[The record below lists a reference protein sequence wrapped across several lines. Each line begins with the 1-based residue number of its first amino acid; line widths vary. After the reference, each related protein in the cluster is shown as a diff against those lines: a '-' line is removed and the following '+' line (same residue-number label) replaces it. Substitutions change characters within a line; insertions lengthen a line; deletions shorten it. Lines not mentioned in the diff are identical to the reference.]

1 MQYVSDWFRNY
12 GLARIYNNLLIGA
25 YPLDGDDVA
34 TLEQMGVSQVV
45 NLVEDSEYGPGQRDE
60 VALTLERAG
69 LRESRVNLT
78 DFGDLPAERF
88 DHAVREVLDSLDRGR
103 RTYVHCRA
111 GRQRSAAVAA
121 GVVAVR
127 SGMDI
132 DNAVE
137 FIRTR
142 RPKADPLPHQRD
154 DLRAWWASRSPETVR
169 RAPRDQARSEA
180 GSLPTAGLAEV
191 RRRATQG

>member
-1 MQYVSDWFRNY
+1 MSDWFCNY
-12 GLARIYNNLLIGA
+12 GMARIYNNLLIGA
-25 YPLDGDDVA
+25 YPLDREDVT
-34 TLEQMGVSQVV
+34 TLAEMGVVQVV
-45 NLVEDSEYGPGQRDE
+45 NLVEDGEYGPGQRDD
-60 VALTLERAG
+60 VALALERSG
-69 LRESRVNLT
+69 IRESRVNLT

-88 DHAVREVLDSLDRGR
+88 DRAVNQVLDSLDRGR

-121 GVVAVR
+121 AVVAVR

-137 FIRTR
+137 FVRTR

-154 DLRAWWASRSPETVR
+154 DLRTWWALRSPDAVPRGRGQARIGRSSPSTAELRDVGR
-169 RAPRDQARSEA
+169 RAS
-180 GSLPTAGLAEV
+180 
-191 RRRATQG
+191 QG

>member
-45 NLVEDSEYGPGQRDE
+45 NLVEDSEYAPGQRDE
-60 VALTLERAG
+60 VALALERSG
-69 LRESRVNLT
+69 IRESRINLT

-88 DHAVREVLDSLDRGR
+88 DHAVNQVLDSLDRGR

-121 GVVAVR
+121 GVVATR

-154 DLRAWWASRSPETVR
+154 DLRTWWASHSPETVR
-169 RAPRDQARSEA
+169 RAQRDQARSGA
-180 GSLPTAGLAEV
+180 GSPPAAGLPDV
-191 RRRATQG
+191 RRPTPQG